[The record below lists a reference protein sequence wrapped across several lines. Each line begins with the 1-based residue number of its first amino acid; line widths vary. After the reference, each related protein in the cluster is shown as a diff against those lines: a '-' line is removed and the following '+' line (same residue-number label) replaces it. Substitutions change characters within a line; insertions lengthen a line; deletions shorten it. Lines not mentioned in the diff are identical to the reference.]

1 MFKKVLIANRG
12 EIAVRVSRALK
23 ELGVGSVAVYSE
35 ADRRS
40 LHVLHADEA
49 YLLGPPP
56 ARESYLNV
64 DKLLEIAKRCGA
76 EAVHPGYGFLAE
88 NADFSKAVQK
98 AGMAFIGPSWEAMN
112 ALGNKLA
119 ARRLASKAGV
129 PMVPGLEKPL
139 RNLEEALH
147 EAKQIGYPVLLK
159 ASAGGGGKG
168 MRVVRA
174 EEEMASA
181 LELTRGE
188 AKAAFSSDEVYL
200 EKYLERPRHV
210 EIQFLADHHG
220 SAVYLGERDC
230 SVQRRHQKLIEETPA
245 PNLRDEVRRAMGDC
259 AVRLAL
265 QAGYTNAGTAEFMV
279 DKDQNFYFLE
289 VNARLQVEHP
299 VTEMV
304 TGLDLV
310 KLQLF
315 VASGGKL
322 PFAQAD
328 IQPRGHAIECRI
340 TAEDPEKNFMP
351 SIGKISRF
359 RLPSGPGLRNDAGVY
374 PGSEI
379 TLYYD
384 SLVGKLI
391 AWGRDR
397 NEARRRMLRAL
408 HEYVIEGVKT
418 SIPFHRWA
426 LNHPEFVEGRCDVG
440 MVAQFY
446 HPQAVQPTEEE
457 EALAVRAA
465 ALHAMLHPSTGGA
478 RVEAVA
484 ATGDGVGGAWKRA
497 GRPGAGGRI

>member
-1 MFKKVLIANRG
+1 VFKKVLIANRG
-12 EIAVRVSRALK
+12 EIAVRVTRALK
-23 ELGVGSVAVYSE
+23 EMGVGSVAVYSE

-56 ARESYLNV
+56 ARESYLDV
-64 DKLLEIAKRCGA
+64 EKLLAVAKKCGA
-76 EAVHPGYGFLAE
+76 QAIHPGYGFLAE
-88 NADFSKAVQK
+88 NADFSEAVNR
-98 AGMAFIGPSWEAMN
+98 AGMTFIGPPPEAMN
-112 ALGNKLA
+112 ALGNKLL
-119 ARRLASKAGV
+119 ARRLAGAAGV
-129 PMVPGLEKPL
+129 PVVPGLEKPL
-139 RNLEEALH
+139 RNLDEARR
-147 EAKQIGYPVLLK
+147 EAGCIGYPVLIK

-168 MRVVRA
+168 MRVVRS
-174 EEEMASA
+174 EDELASA

-188 AKAAFSSDEVYL
+188 AKAAFSNDEIYL
-200 EKYLERPRHV
+200 ERYLDRPRHV
-210 EIQFLADHHG
+210 EIQFIADQHG
-220 SAVYLGERDC
+220 QAVYLGERDC

-245 PNLRDEVRRAMGDC
+245 PHLRPDVRKAMGEC

-265 QAGYTNAGTAEFMV
+265 KAGYTNAGTAEFMV
-279 DKDQNFYFLE
+279 DKDQNYYFLE

-310 KLQLF
+310 KLQML
-315 VASGGKL
+315 VSGGGKL
-322 PFAQAD
+322 PFRQED
-328 IQPRGHAIECRI
+328 IEPRGHAIECRI

-351 SIGKISRF
+351 SIGRISRF

-384 SLVGKLI
+384 SLVAKLI

-408 HEYVIEGVKT
+408 DEYVIEGVKT

-440 MVAQFY
+440 MVGQHY
-446 HPQAVQPTEEE
+446 HPQVVQPTPEE
-457 EALAVRAA
+457 EAFAVRAA
-465 ALHAMLHPSTGGA
+465 ALHAMLHPSGGSVRA
-478 RVEAVA
+478 DQRVEK
-484 ATGDGVGGAWKRA
+484 DGVGGAWKRA
-497 GRPGAGGRI
+497 GRPGAGGRV